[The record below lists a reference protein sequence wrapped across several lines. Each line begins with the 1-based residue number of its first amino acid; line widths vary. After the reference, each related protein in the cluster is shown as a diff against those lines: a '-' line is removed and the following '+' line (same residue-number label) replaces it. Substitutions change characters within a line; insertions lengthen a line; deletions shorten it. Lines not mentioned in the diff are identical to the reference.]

1 MAKLFAIDLGNKQVK
16 MMTRHGIKIFPS
28 YFIDATEFGNR
39 DLLKVAG
46 EKTTYDYTSTRD
58 DDFTYV
64 WGAGLRLRNKFVN
77 DSIRFEGRY
86 TSRDYKLLADFAL
99 AEMARAFD
107 EAAGGTIDVK
117 LVTGAPTDDFNAK
130 EASEQLGKALKGIH
144 AVSIDGVNYV
154 VNVVEVV
161 ALPQPL
167 GTYVDNVIDEDGY
180 IMDDSPL
187 LDALVGIVDLGGG
200 TVIVDAIDDMNLQK
214 NFHAQSFEGAYTLYE
229 RIQGALTE
237 KGHKITVYE
246 VEAFVRAGHAKE
258 LYTWSPNNI
267 STHDFTEE
275 VIRERKRYSRRIASL
290 VLATYKDLSKF
301 RTILITGG
309 TANLL
314 VEEEILA
321 EIPIAQFVKDSEV
334 ANVRGFY
341 KYGLNAGMGLE

>member
-16 MMTRHGIKIFPS
+16 MMTKHGIKIFPS

-46 EKTTYDYTSTRD
+46 EKTTFDYTSARE

-99 AEMARAFD
+99 AEMARSFKD
-107 EAAGGTIDVK
+107 AAGATIDVS

-144 AVSIDGVNYV
+144 AVTIDGVNYV

-180 IMDDSPL
+180 IVEDSPL
-187 LDALVGIVDLGGG
+187 LDVLVGIVDLGGG
-200 TVIVDAIDDMNLQK
+200 TVIVDAIDDMNLQTG
-214 NFHAQSFEGAYTLYE
+214 FHNQSFEGAYTLYE
-229 RIQGALTE
+229 RIQAALTQN
-237 KGHKITVYE
+237 GHKITVYE
-246 VEAFVRAGHAKE
+246 VEAFIRAGHEAE
-258 LYTWSPNNI
+258 AYTWTPNNL
-267 STHDFTEE
+267 SKHDFTDI
-275 VIRERKRYSRRIASL
+275 VMTERKRYTRRIASM

-301 RTILITGG
+301 RTILVTGG

-314 VEEEILA
+314 VEEEFIA
-321 EIPIAQFVKDSEV
+321 ELPIAQFVKDSEI

-341 KYGLNAGMGLE
+341 KYGLNAGMGKE